1 MSAQTTPLAARMR
14 PRDLDEIL
22 GQKHLLASDAPFR
35 AAVERGRLP
44 SVLLW
49 GPPGTGKTTL
59 ALLLAERAKLTFLR
73 LSAVTD
79 GLKELREVIA
89 RAREIRAAGGGG
101 ILLLVDEI
109 HRWNKAQQDALL
121 PHVEEGLVVLV
132 GATTENPGFEVIPAL
147 RSRCWL
153 LQLHPLDDENLR
165 QVLIRALRDT
175 ERGLGGQRLTVDD
188 DALAAIVA
196 SSGGDARRA
205 LSILERATSGLPQ
218 EGRLSLEDLS
228 PVLGGRDLRH
238 DATGDAHFDV
248 VSAFIKSM
256 RGSDPDA
263 AVYWLARMLEAG
275 EDPLYPARRMVVF
288 AAEDV
293 GNAEPRALQV
303 AIAAADAVHLLG
315 MPEGRIP
322 LAQAAI
328 FLATC
333 PKSNASYKAIG
344 AAIDVVRDTGGLPV
358 PVHLRNAPTAI
369 AKRLGHG
376 AQYQYPHD
384 HPDAIVEQAYLP
396 EALQGRTL
404 YVPTDRGQEKLIGE
418 RLRWWRERLRSRDQR

>member
-1 MSAQTTPLAARMR
+1 MSDQTTPLAARMR

-22 GQKHLLASDAPFR
+22 GQRHLLGPDAPFR
-35 AAVERGRLP
+35 ATVERGRLP

-59 ALLLAERAKLTFLR
+59 ALLLAARARLTFLR

-89 RAREIRAAGGGG
+89 RAREIRSAGGGG
-101 ILLLVDEI
+101 VLLLVDEI

-153 LQLHPLDDENLR
+153 LQLHPLDDAALR
-165 QVLIRALRDT
+165 ELLRRALQDT
-175 ERGLGGQRLTVDD
+175 ERGLGDQQLESDEE
-188 DALAAIVA
+188 ALGAIAATA
-196 SSGGDARRA
+196 SGDARRA
-205 LSILERATSGLPQ
+205 LSILERATSGLPA
-218 EGRLSLEDLS
+218 GARLSLQQLA
-228 PVLGGRDLRH
+228 PVLGGRDLGH
-238 DATGDAHFDV
+238 DAAGDAHFDV
-248 VSAFIKSM
+248 ISAFIKSM

-288 AAEDV
+288 AAEDI
-293 GNAEPRALQV
+293 GNAEPRALQLAV
-303 AIAAADAVHLLG
+303 ATAEAVHLLG
-315 MPEGRIP
+315 MPEARIP
-322 LAQAAI
+322 LSQAAI

-344 AAIDVVRDTGGLPV
+344 AAIEAVRQSGGLPV
-358 PVHLRNAPTAI
+358 PLHLRNAPTAV
-369 AKRLGHG
+369 ARQLGHG
-376 AQYQYPHD
+376 AAYQYPHD
-384 HPDAIVEQAYLP
+384 HPDAVVRQEYLP
-396 EALQGRTL
+396 EGLHGTSFYA
-404 YVPTDRGQEKLIGE
+404 PTDRGQEKLIGE
-418 RLRWWRERLRSRDQR
+418 RLRWWQGRLRGRE